1 MATPVRLT
9 LSIDSKKS
17 ATVRA
22 AGSIASGNVVL
33 EYDKDEN
40 QLDTI
45 ATIEKIKAA
54 LIEQYLD
61 ATS

>member
-9 LSIDSKKS
+9 LSIDGKKS